1 MRMEEISIL
10 TDCVESLEHAAEA
23 YMQAAFSCD
32 TGAVRKRLQQIA
44 HDRCEQ
50 QAAVFNLMHQMGI
63 YKTEPAPAD
72 RLEAV
77 KSRFLRALGAMERR
91 REAAGEGREAGHEQR

>member
-1 MRMEEISIL
+1 MEEISIL

-23 YMQAAFSCD
+23 YMQAAFACD

-63 YKTEPAPAD
+63 YKTEPAPAN

-77 KSRFLRALGAMERR
+77 RARFIKALHAMERR
-91 REAAGEGREAGHEQR
+91 REAAGEARGADEAPR